1 MAPTQ
6 SPQGPSDPDA
16 TGSNIPDAPEMW
28 GNGGLVGDGRYRL
41 THRLG
46 RGGMAEV
53 FAAEDVRLGRTVA
66 VKLLRADLAEDPV
79 SKARFTREAQS
90 VAGLNHHAVVAVY
103 DSGEDYVGGNTVPY
117 IVMELVEGRTIRDLL
132 LNADAPPPDQALI
145 IVSGVLEA
153 LAYSHQHGIVHRDIK
168 PANVIITHSGAVKV
182 MDFGIARALHGAAST
197 MTQTGMVM
205 GTPQYLS
212 PEQALGKTVDT
223 RSDLYATG
231 CLLYELLALRPPFTG
246 ETPLSVVYQHVQD
259 MPVPPSEVA
268 EAVPPELD
276 GLVMR
281 SLAKDPDDRFQSAEE
296 MRGLVQYSLQMLHEQ
311 GGHTGTW
318 NTGPVSHAR
327 GWQHPGHGHRRH
339 HRTAAPRFGIHG
351 GEPDP
356 AARYAGGRRRVRGRA
371 PARQGR
377 PRQDLADRGARG
389 DRDRGG
395 CRLRAAER
403 QQRQHRPGHHQV
415 AFAEP
420 VEGGQDLRA
429 AHGGAVHAADRARRY
444 GWRLRH
450 LHRAAEHAAHHPVD
464 VLAAHLGAA
473 DVHTADVRAAHRR
486 RRRRHLGR
494 RDLGRRDDGRRHLQR
509 HRLRHHQRDGQ
520 RHDHRRRRRPA
531 RYQRLTKDRP
541 GGDTRRA
548 DGRNDMA
555 GRAPD
560 HRSPAR
566 FVCRRPR
573 RRAAHGRARAAG
585 GPVAPTPVQPVNASW
600 TRVYSRVHHTASAAA
615 AGNCGSVRRS
625 PRR

>member
-6 SPQGPSDPDA
+6 RPQGPSDPDA
-16 TGSNIPDAPEMW
+16 TGSNVPDAPEMW

-41 THRLG
+41 TRRLG

-103 DSGEDYVGGNTVPY
+103 DSGEDFVGGNTVPY
-117 IVMELVEGRTIRDLL
+117 IVMELVEGHTIRDLL

-168 PANVIITHSGAVKV
+168 PANVIITNSGAVKV
-182 MDFGIARALHGAAST
+182 MDFGIARALHGAQST

-281 SLAKDPDDRFQSAEE
+281 SLAKDPDDRFQTAEE

-318 NTGPVSHAR
+318 NTGPVAMHDGGHTMALRGGGGAAETAALSHPDS
-327 GWQHPGHGHRRH
+327 G
-339 HRTAAPRFGIHG
+339 RTAAQPIVEPGMRDDDG
-351 GEPDP
+351 GYE
-356 AARYAGGRRRVRGRA
+356 GGRRPGKGGRGKA
-371 PARQGR
+371 WLIAV
-377 PRQDLADRGARG
+377 LALIAIAVG
-389 DRDRGG
+389 
-395 CRLRAAER
+395 
-403 QQRQHRPGHHQV
+403 V
-415 AFAEP
+415 AFALQNTNGQHHKRQPPVVQSPSASQSDESTAPPTDEQTTHETFPGSSSGGGNTYTHRPSHRPSSPPSSAPPSSEP
-420 VEGGQDLRA
+420 PTSQPPSSE
-429 AHGGAVHAADRARRY
+429 
-444 GWRLRH
+444 
-450 LHRAAEHAAHHPVD
+450 PP
-464 VLAAHLGAA
+464 
-473 DVHTADVRAAHRR
+473 TS
-486 RRRRHLGR
+486 
-494 RDLGRRDDGRRHLQR
+494 
-509 HRLRHHQRDGQ
+509 
-520 RHDHRRRRRPA
+520 
-531 RYQRLTKDRP
+531 
-541 GGDTRRA
+541 
-548 DGRNDMA
+548 
-555 GRAPD
+555 APP
-560 HRSPAR
+560 ST
-566 FVCRRPR
+566 
-573 RRAAHGRARAAG
+573 GAG
-585 GPVAPTPVQPVNASW
+585 GTTNGGTTNGGTGNGGTTGGTPNGGVNNGG
-600 TRVYSRVHHTASAAA
+600 TTL
-615 AGNCGSVRRS
+615 GTTGG
-625 PRR
+625 